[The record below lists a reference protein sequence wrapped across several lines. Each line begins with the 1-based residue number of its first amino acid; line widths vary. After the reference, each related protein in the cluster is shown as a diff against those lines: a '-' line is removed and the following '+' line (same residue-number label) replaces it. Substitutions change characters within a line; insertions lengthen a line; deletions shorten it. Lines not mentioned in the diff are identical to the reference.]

1 MNKKLALLFIL
12 AAMFAGCKKLTMP
25 LDDNHRTFEDVYGD
39 PSFGEGLLLNGYTR
53 LPTNTY
59 NFSEVATDDAVTN
72 DKGTT
77 PYGIFQRIAT
87 GQWSSLLAN
96 NPLDRW
102 NNGYTAIAYLNQF
115 LAATDNI
122 EWSSLNKDVRKLFND
137 RHKGEAYALR
147 AYHMFY
153 LLQAHGGIGAD
164 GTLLGV
170 PIITEELKE
179 GSDFKRPRA
188 TFEACVQQIYKD
200 LAEADKYLPLEYNDV
215 VDNSQVPAKYA
226 GINYVDYNRVFGKFN
241 RQRMTGNIVKGI
253 RAKTALLAA
262 SPAYSQ
268 GTTTTWA
275 IAADYNAQALAIV
288 GGVAG
293 LDPQGGLFYLPA
305 NVDAVNVTNG
315 IDQKEMLWRGTSGNT
330 SNTLERDNMPPTLFG
345 NARVN
350 PSQNLVDAFPMANG
364 FPIGNA
370 AGGYVATNPY
380 ANRDPRL
387 ARYIVTNGA
396 SMSSKIILSRQ
407 ESGNDAVDFLPTST
421 RTGYYLRKLLREDVS
436 LNPASTSTR
445 KHYAVHI
452 RFTELFLNY
461 AEAANEAFG
470 PDGTGTNGYSAR
482 TVIAA
487 IRKRAGITQPDA
499 YLASIN
505 SKEGM
510 RALIKNE
517 RRLELCFEGFRF
529 WDLRR
534 WKDPLTEAAKG
545 VVISPTNVFN
555 YRTVE
560 NRQYSDFMYYGP
572 LPNAEV
578 LKGNLIQNKGW

>member
-1 MNKKLALLFIL
+1 MNKKIALLFIL
-12 AAMFAGCKKLTMP
+12 AAVFAGCRKLTMP
-25 LDDNHRTFEDVYGD
+25 LDDNHRTFEDVYTD

-53 LPTNTY
+53 LPTNSY

-72 DKGTT
+72 DKGTSA
-77 PYGIFQRIAT
+77 YAVFQRIAT
-87 GQWSSLLAN
+87 GQWSSLLPN

-115 LAATDNI
+115 LAATDKI
-122 EWSSLNKDVRKLFND
+122 VWSSLNKDVRRLFND

-147 AYHMFY
+147 AYHMYY
-153 LLQAHGGIGAD
+153 LLQAHAGVGAN
-164 GTLLGV
+164 GQLLGV
-170 PIITEELKE
+170 PIITEELAE
-179 GSDFKRPRA
+179 GSDFRKPRA
-188 TFEACVQQIYKD
+188 TFEECIQQIYKD
-200 LAEADKYLPLEYNDV
+200 LAESEKYLPLNYDDI
-215 VDNSQVPAKYA
+215 VDNSQVPAKYS

-241 RQRMTGNIVKGI
+241 RQRITGNIVKGI

-262 SPAYSQ
+262 SPAYKAGS
-268 GTTTTWA
+268 TTTWVM
-275 IAADYNAQALAIV
+275 AADYNAQALAIV
-288 GGVAG
+288 GGISG
-293 LDPQGGLFYLPA
+293 LDPQGGLFYLA
-305 NVDAVNVTNG
+305 GNVDAVNVTNG
-315 IDQKEMLWRGTSGNT
+315 IDQKEMLWRGTSGNQ
-330 SNTLERDNMPPTLFG
+330 SNNLERDNMPPTLFG

-364 FPIGNA
+364 IPIKIQGS
-370 AGGYVATNPY
+370 GYVESNPY
-380 ANRDPRL
+380 AGRDPRL

-396 SMSSKIILSRQ
+396 SMSSKVILSRQ

-421 RTGYYLRKLLREDVS
+421 RTGYYLRKLLREDVN
-436 LNPASTSTR
+436 LNPASTSSR

-452 RFTELFLNY
+452 RYTELFLNY

-470 PDGTGTNGYSAR
+470 PDGTGNNGYSAR

-487 IRKRAGITQPDA
+487 IRKRAGITQPDT

-505 SKEGM
+505 NKDDM
-510 RALIKNE
+510 RILIKNE

-534 WKDPLTEAAKG
+534 WTDPLTEAARG
-545 VVISPTNVFN
+545 VVISPANAFN

-560 NRQYSDFMYYGP
+560 NRAYTDFMYYGP

-578 LKGNLIQNKGW
+578 LKAGLVQNKGW